1 MTEPQK
7 VTIIGVGL
15 IGGSIS
21 LAVKSHWPQVTVTG
35 FDIDSDVQSEALAHG
50 VIDES
55 AVDIESSC
63 AGADFIFIATPVLIV
78 PRVIE
83 TIASVVG
90 EETIVTD
97 VGSTKTAIVE
107 IAEKVLPP
115 ATNFIGG
122 HPLAGSEQAGLRAAT
137 PELLKDSVYVL
148 TPTTRTSPDAF
159 QKLHKLLTNLGARVI
174 ALSPKK
180 HDEIV
185 AGVSHLPHLTAT
197 ALVNVVAAVGE
208 EGENRL
214 LFAAGGFRD
223 LTRIASG
230 NPDLWA
236 DICLDN
242 KEAIAVSIDKLTAG
256 LSDIRQVITDGDRDR
271 LIEILATA
279 KDRRASMSSGAA
291 AATVLR
297 EFNISVSDK
306 PGIISQIT
314 LTFGQLGINIE
325 DIQIVHLGGD
335 SGVVKLLVNDN
346 PRIHKALLELK
357 NSGHKITESLESSGS
372 KE

>member
-1 MTEPQK
+1 MAEPQK
-7 VTIIGVGL
+7 VTVIGVGL

-21 LAVKSHWPQVTVTG
+21 LAVKSRWPQVTVTG
-35 FDIDSDVQSEALAHG
+35 FDIDSDVQSEALSQG
-50 VIDES
+50 VIDEIAS
-55 AVDIESSC
+55 DIESSC
-63 AGADFIFIATPVLIV
+63 AGADFVFIATPVLIV

-83 TIASVVG
+83 AIASVVG

-107 IAEKVLPP
+107 IAEKALPP
-115 ATNFIGG
+115 TTNFIGG
-122 HPLAGSEQAGLRAAT
+122 HPLAGSEQAGLQAAT

-148 TPTTRTSPDAF
+148 TPTKRTSPDAF
-159 QKLHKLLTNLGARVI
+159 QKLHQLLTNLGAKVI
-174 ALSPKK
+174 ALSPNK

-197 ALVNVVAAVGE
+197 ALVNVVAAVEE

-230 NPDLWA
+230 NPELWA

-242 KEAIAVSIDKLTAG
+242 KEAIAVSIDKLTTG
-256 LSDIRQVITDGDRDR
+256 LNNIRQVITVGDRDR
-271 LIEILATA
+271 LLKILATA
-279 KDRRASMSSGAA
+279 KDRRASMSSA
-291 AATVLR
+291 AATTVIR

-335 SGVVKLLVNDN
+335 SGVVRLLVNDS
-346 PRIHKALLELK
+346 PRIHKALSELK
-357 NSGHKITESLESSGS
+357 NLGHKITESRESSGS